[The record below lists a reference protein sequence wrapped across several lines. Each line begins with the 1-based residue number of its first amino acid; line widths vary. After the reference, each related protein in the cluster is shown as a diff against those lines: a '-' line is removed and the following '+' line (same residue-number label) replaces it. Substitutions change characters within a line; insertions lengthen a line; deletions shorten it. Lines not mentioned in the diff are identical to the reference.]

1 MVFALGK
8 REEGIVIDPK
18 RARLLLMLLVLALS
32 LAALGA
38 GWAWDGP
45 GDSVYLGGP

>member
-1 MVFALGK
+1 V
-8 REEGIVIDPK
+8 VDPK
-18 RARLLLMLLVLALS
+18 RARLLLMLVVLALM

-45 GDSVYLGGP
+45 DNSVYLGGA

>member
-1 MVFALGK
+1 MGCVRKMGRK
-8 REEGIVIDPK
+8 GIVIDPK
-18 RARLLLMLLVLALS
+18 RVRLLLLLLVLALS

-45 GDSVYLGGP
+45 GDSVYLGAP

>member
-1 MVFALGK
+1 VACARIG
-8 REEGIVIDPK
+8 EEGNVIDPK
-18 RARLLLMLLVLALS
+18 RARLLLLLLVLALA

-45 GDSVYLGGP
+45 GDSVYLGVP

>member
-1 MVFALGK
+1 LE
-8 REEGIVIDPK
+8 REEIVIDPK
-18 RARLLLMLLVLALS
+18 RARLLLVLLVLALS

-45 GDSVYLGGP
+45 DNSVYLSGV